1 MNINTNYSAM
11 YNSRI
16 SNLNSGLNVIK
27 NSTNTSNDIFSL
39 AKDFSLM
46 RTSGYRSLV
55 SSYYNKAATSL
66 NTQVSKPKEEESSI
80 NVDYREVKEDAITLA
95 NTASSLYTTG
105 DKSLFK
111 VDSEGNYNTKE
122 LYKAVSSFVKD
133 YNSAIT
139 SANESDNMALK
150 NIANTMISTTSAYAN
165 TFKDVGITIKEDHS
179 LAIDE
184 KKFMDSEMS
193 KVKSLFNSTASYGY
207 QIGAQAMSLSSTS
220 VLQSTYGSNGAHQYS
235 YGAIFSSY
243 M

>member
-16 SNLNSGLNVIK
+16 NNLNSGLNVIK
-27 NSTNTSNDIFSL
+27 SSTNTANDIFSL

-46 RTSGYRSLV
+46 KSSGYRSLV
-55 SSYYNKAATSL
+55 SSYYNKSAIATS
-66 NTQVSKPKEEESSI
+66 NQTTSTTESSLD
-80 NVDYREVKEDAITLA
+80 VDYSKVKEDATELA
-95 NTASSLYTTG
+95 TSSSALYTTG

-111 VDSEGNYNTKE
+111 VDDKGNYKTEE

-133 YNSAIT
+133 YNSAIK
-139 SANESDNMALK
+139 SANESDNTALK
-150 NIANTMISTTSAYAN
+150 NIANTMISTTSAYTN
-165 TFKDVGITIKEDHS
+165 TLKDIGITINENHS

-220 VLQSTYGSNGAHQYS
+220 VLQSTYNNSGSYQYQ

-243 M
+243 I